1 MDRQIVSPGAI
12 PLATDFLSTNRNTL
26 VAIGALTRATLGTN
40 TVADG
45 LACTPTSPASLS
57 VVVAPGSITALGPL
71 DPTDYGSLPADTV
84 SQLVKPGTQLPSTT
98 FALTPPATPGQSID
112 YVIEAAFVESDTTP
126 VVLP

>member
-1 MDRQIVSPGAI
+1 MDRQIVYPGAI
-12 PLATDFLSTNRNTL
+12 PLDTDFLLTNRNTL

-71 DPTDYGSLPADTV
+71 C
-84 SQLVKPGTQLPSTT
+84 K
-98 FALTPPATPGQSID
+98 
-112 YVIEAAFVESDTTP
+112 
-126 VVLP
+126 